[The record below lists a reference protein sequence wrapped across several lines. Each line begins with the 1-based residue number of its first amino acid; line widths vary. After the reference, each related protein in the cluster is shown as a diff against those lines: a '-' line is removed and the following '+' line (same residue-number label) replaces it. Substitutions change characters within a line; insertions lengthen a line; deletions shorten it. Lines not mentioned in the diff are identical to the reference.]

1 VRPKIYKF
9 LCIAALFFIGIALIL
24 YGTSNSIT
32 FFLTTSQ
39 IIESKPENTVR
50 LGGFVK
56 KDSIKYLDLNK
67 VIFIVTDNM
76 CDIKV
81 QYSGTIPM
89 LFRESQGVILKGKM
103 QGSVFVA
110 DQMLAKHDESYAP
123 QTGGN

>member
-1 VRPKIYKF
+1 MRPKIYKF
-9 LCIAALFFIGIALIL
+9 LCIAALFSIGIALIL

-39 IIESKPENTVR
+39 IIESKTEKTVR

-56 KDSIKYLDLNK
+56 KDSIEYIDLNK
-67 VIFIVTDNM
+67 VIFVVTDNM

-81 QYSGTIPM
+81 QYSGAIPM
-89 LFRESQGVILKGKM
+89 LFRDSQGVILKGKM

-110 DQMLAKHDESYAP
+110 EQMLAKHDESYAP
-123 QTGGN
+123 PTGGN